1 MQIDT
6 IPPTIYFSTLKHHTQ
21 NPDSTALVDATS
33 IILGL
38 AVFGQ
43 WCGLLRF
50 LSYFETYNMLLITL
64 KVSLPS
70 VLRFGVCVGIL
81 YISFLLLGWLV
92 LGPYHPKVVV

>member
-1 MQIDT
+1 MHT
-6 IPPTIYFSTLKHHTQ
+6 HTQ
-21 NPDSTALVDATS
+21 NPDSTDLVDITS

-43 WCGLLRF
+43 WCGILRF
-50 LSYFETYNMLLITL
+50 LRYMETYNILLITL
-64 KVSLPS
+64 KVAMPS

-92 LGPYHPKVVV
+92 LGPYHPKVG